1 MDLFSFEWSVSSAG
15 YRWHDWWRQLPTR
28 NRAAGL
34 ELEPIDADAP
44 LRVYQPLKSE
54 TGLFRVFS
62 SLNGTEADLLAF
74 ANQYG
79 PLVPT
84 TRRQYH
90 RYSLRRWK
98 QLIAYMRFLV
108 QLWDAARGHDTAF
121 LKRHVV
127 ITNGKMQWPKPM
139 SIARFRR
146 MRSDPLEY
154 EFPGP
159 PKDLNLVNAALY
171 LVNIGVALGF
181 EESDQGNRLQ
191 MRVNWSPK
199 AGLLLR
205 LHPRDLLTA
214 IWLQFALA
222 VTGDKQYRACDAC
235 GKSYEIAPD
244 TARTN
249 KVFCSNRCKVRAY
262 RERKA
267 RAVEMRLAGSTPRQI
282 ARALDSDVAT
292 VSGWIQQGTSHAKN
306 KTRPR

>member
-15 YRWHDWWRQLPTR
+15 YRWHYPWGESAHK

-34 ELEPIDADAP
+34 DLEPIDPTAP
-44 LRVYQPLKSE
+44 LRTYQPLKTD

-62 SLNGTEADLLAF
+62 SLKGTEADVLAF

-79 PLVPT
+79 SLVPT
-84 TRRQYH
+84 TRRLYH
-90 RYSLRRWK
+90 RCSLRRWK
-98 QLIAYMRFLV
+98 QLIAYMGFLV
-108 QLWDAARGHDTAF
+108 ELWDAAQSRNAEF

-127 ITNGKMQWPKPM
+127 ITNGKMKWPKPM
-139 SIARFRR
+139 SIVRFRR

-159 PKDLNLVNAALY
+159 LTDLNVVNAALY

-199 AGLLLR
+199 AGLQLR
-205 LHPRDLLTA
+205 LHPRDLMTA

-262 RERKA
+262 RDRKA
-267 RAVEMRLAGSTPRQI
+267 KAVAMRLAGSTPRQI
-282 ARALDSDVAT
+282 AKALDSDVAT